1 MIFEYLCLLSRS
13 PQTGSLFITSL
24 CKLIVKEPNEELS
37 VLLTDLNYEM
47 AARKGRDKTL
57 STYVNQLTK
66 RFYLTLETASAL
78 TSFNTLDFENK
89 LNLNHHHHLQQ
100 STSQTLGVSEPVSRE
115 KSPMRKI
122 LNPTG

>member
-1 MIFEYLCLLSRS
+1 
-13 PQTGSLFITSL
+13 LFITSL

-37 VLLTDLNYEM
+37 LLLTDLNYEM
-47 AARKGRDKTL
+47 AEKKGRDKTL

-78 TSFNTLDFENK
+78 TSFKTLDFENK
-89 LNLNHHHHLQQ
+89 LSLNHQQ

-115 KSPMRKI
+115 KSPIRKV

>member
-1 MIFEYLCLLSRS
+1 MIFEYLILLSRS

-37 VLLTDLNYEM
+37 LLLTDLNYEM
-47 AARKGRDKTL
+47 AERKGRDKTL

-78 TSFNTLDFENK
+78 TSFNTLDIENK
-89 LNLNHHHHLQQ
+89 LNLNHHHLQQ